1 MIDVNVSLFQ
11 WPFRRL
17 PHDDTASLVQKLQ
30 SAGVTQA
37 WVGSFEAILH
47 EDADGVNRRLA
58 EECRTRGAGM
68 LIPFGCVNPTLP
80 DWKEDVRRCREEYGM
95 PGVRLHPNY
104 HGYTLDSELFAEL
117 LSACERHQLIVQISA
132 RMEDIRTQHP
142 LVQVPD
148 VDLNPLL
155 ELLPKYPSLKLVLLN
170 SQRSLRAPLSTQL
183 AETGQVSFDIAMLEG
198 IGGVGKFIRE
208 VPYQHVLF
216 GSHFPFFYLESS
228 LLKMKESDLG
238 ETIAMAI
245 ATGNATPLLATE

>member
-11 WPFRRL
+11 WPFRRV
-17 PHDDTASLVQKLQ
+17 PHDDTVSLVKKLQ

-37 WVGSFEAILH
+37 WAGSFEAILH
-47 EDADGVNRRLA
+47 EDVDGVNRRLA
-58 EECRTRGAGM
+58 AECQTQGKGM
-68 LIPFGCVNPTLP
+68 LIPFGCVNPNLP
-80 DWKEDVRRCREEYGM
+80 DWKEDLRRCREEYGM

-104 HGYTLDSELFAEL
+104 HDYPLDSELFADL
-117 LSACERHQLIVQISA
+117 LSVCEKRQLMVQISV
-132 RMEDIRTQHP
+132 RMEDVRTQHP

-155 ELLPKYPSLKLVLLN
+155 ELLPRYPKLKVVLIN

-183 AETGQVSFDIAMLEG
+183 AKTGQVFFDIAMLEG
-198 IGGVGKFIRE
+198 IGGVGKLIRD
-208 VPYQHVLF
+208 VPYQQVLF

-238 ETIAMAI
+238 QTIRTAI
-245 ATGNATPLLATE
+245 ATENAAKLLDD

>member
-17 PHDDTASLVQKLQ
+17 PHDDTASLVRKLL
-30 SAGVTQA
+30 SAEVTQA

-47 EDADGVNRRLA
+47 EDVDGVNRRLS
-58 EECRTRGAGM
+58 EECQTQGEGM

-80 DWKEDVRRCREEYGM
+80 DWKEDVRRCREEYRM

-104 HGYTLDSELFAEL
+104 HGYTLDSELFADL
-117 LSACERHQLIVQISA
+117 LSACEQHKLVVQISV
-132 RMEDIRTQHP
+132 RMEDVRTQHP

-148 VDLNPLL
+148 VDLAPLL
-155 ELLPKYPSLKLVLLN
+155 EMLPKFSDLKIVLLN

-183 AETGQVSFDIAMLEG
+183 AKTGQVWFDVAMQEG
-198 IGGVGKFIRE
+198 IGGVGKLMQE
-208 VPYQHVLF
+208 VPYQHLLF

-228 LLKMKESDLG
+228 LFKMKESDLG
-238 ETIAMAI
+238 ETIRSAI
-245 ATGNATPLLATE
+245 ADGNAQKLLEN